1 MRIVVREDNTG
12 YAPATCRFT
21 AIDDDTYDVDCDQD
35 GFFSTSS
42 IGYGATPREAV
53 VDLLEIMLDEGEI
66 TEAEYHWIRHG
77 KEAA

>member
-21 AIDDDTYDVDCDQD
+21 AIDDDTYDGVEDSPNR
-35 GFFSTSS
+35 ST
-42 IGYGATPREAV
+42 IGVGATPREAV

-66 TEAEYHWIRHG
+66 TEAEYLRLRNG
-77 KEAA
+77 KEAE